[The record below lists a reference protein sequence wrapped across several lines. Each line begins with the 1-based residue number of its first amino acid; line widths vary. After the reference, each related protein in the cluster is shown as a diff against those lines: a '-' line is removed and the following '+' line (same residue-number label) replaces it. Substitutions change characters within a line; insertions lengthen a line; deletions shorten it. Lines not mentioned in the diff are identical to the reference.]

1 MQAAWSMDFCNI
13 PGAPYFETSQV
24 EYRMIGKK
32 MQHAI
37 DCMLWHDSELDADP
51 PPVFLDSCEA
61 GMELA
66 ALEDAWLSLRM
77 HFEAAPSLEEPAEQS
92 P

>member
-1 MQAAWSMDFCNI
+1 MDFCNI

-37 DCMLWHDSELDADP
+37 DCMHHMLWHDNEEYADL
-51 PPVFLDSCEA
+51 PPVFLDGFQADVEQ
-61 GMELA
+61 A

-77 HFEAAPSLEEPAEQS
+77 HFEAAPSLEKPCN
-92 P
+92 